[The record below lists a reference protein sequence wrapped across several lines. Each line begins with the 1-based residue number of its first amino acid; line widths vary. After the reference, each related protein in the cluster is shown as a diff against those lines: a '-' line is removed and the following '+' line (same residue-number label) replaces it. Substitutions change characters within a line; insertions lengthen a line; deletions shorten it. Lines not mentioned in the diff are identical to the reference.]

1 MSGPRSR
8 GRALRRWLPA
18 VAWMVLIFVLSS
30 QSGLAATEDVD
41 VERPLRGLAHLV
53 SFGILAGLLLFALAG
68 FRRPTL
74 ATAAVA
80 LGLATLYAV
89 IDEWHQSMVP
99 SRTGRVEDVVT
110 DTVGALIGLIV
121 AWVVLGALADRRGA
135 EPGGV

>member
-1 MSGPRSR
+1 
-8 GRALRRWLPA
+8 
-18 VAWMVLIFVLSS
+18 MVLIFVLSS
-30 QSGLAATEDVD
+30 QSGLAATEDVA

-99 SRTGRVEDVVT
+99 SRTGRAEDVLT

-121 AWVVLGALADRRGA
+121 AWVVLGALADRRRA